1 MILLGTYLTKA
12 EKEKAKKIQ
21 ARLESMKAAGMQIPS
36 ADSTTAAAAPVKAS
50 DLFKK
55 TNKKNINHK
64 EDDRDFVVETLK
76 DTTTISDSAV
86 VVAEEEVIDDW
97 DAVGSDDD
105 WESNIEKI
113 TLNFKP
119 KVNDVEDE
127 IELEKKKEH
136 EKLKLLGIERAKR
149 DEELRLK
156 R

>member
-1 MILLGTYLTKA
+1 
-12 EKEKAKKIQ
+12 
-21 ARLESMKAAGMQIPS
+21 MQIPS
-36 ADSTTAAAAPVKAS
+36 ADTTTAVPSVKAS

-55 TNKKNINHK
+55 TNKKNNNHLR
-64 EDDRDFVVETLK
+64 EEDRDLGMENIN
-76 DTTTISDSAV
+76 DTIGDNSAADTIVATAV
-86 VVAEEEVIDDW
+86 IKEEEEVLDDW

-136 EKLKLLGIERAKR
+136 EKLKILGIERAKR